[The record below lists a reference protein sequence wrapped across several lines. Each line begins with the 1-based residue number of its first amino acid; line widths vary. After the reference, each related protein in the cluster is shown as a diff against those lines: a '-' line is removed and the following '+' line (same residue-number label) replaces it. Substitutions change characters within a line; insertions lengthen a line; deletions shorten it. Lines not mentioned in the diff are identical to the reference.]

1 MIDVLKHISRWF
13 LLVLLQIIVFNR
25 IGFYSLFNPFI
36 YIFFILMLPLATPRS
51 LLLIL
56 AFITGLTVDIFSNT
70 GGLHAF
76 ASTLIAFVRP
86 FWIQIAIPR
95 SNYDDL
101 SNIKLKEVEFGQF
114 IAYSSVILLLHH
126 FVLYLTESLAWG
138 DLLLIIGKAIINTL
152 ISLLAIIAFRY
163 FDLSSSKKAWIKT
176 AAFSS

>member
-1 MIDVLKHISRWF
+1 MIEIVKHIFRWF
-13 LLVLLQIIVFNR
+13 LLILLQVIVFNR

-36 YIFFILMLPLATPRS
+36 YIFFILLLPLATPRS
-51 LLLIL
+51 LLLVL

-86 FWIQIAIPR
+86 YWIKITIPR

-114 IAYSSVILLLHH
+114 IAYSSLLLLMHH
-126 FVLYLTESLAWG
+126 FILYLAESMAWG
-138 DLLLIIGKAIINTL
+138 DLLLITGKAFTNTL
-152 ISLLAIIAFRY
+152 ISVVAIIAFRY
-163 FDLSSSKKAWIKT
+163 FDLSSSKK
-176 AAFSS
+176 S

>member
-1 MIDVLKHISRWF
+1 MIDILKHITRWF
-13 LLVLLQIIVFNR
+13 FLILLQIIVFNH

-56 AFITGLTVDIFSNT
+56 AFITGLTVDVFSNT

-101 SNIKLKEVEFGQF
+101 SNIKHKEVEFGQF
-114 IAYSSVILLLHH
+114 TAYSGLLLLLHH
-126 FVLYLTESLAWG
+126 FILYLSESLAWG
-138 DLLLIIGKAIINTL
+138 DLLLIIGKALTNTL
-152 ISLLAIIAFRY
+152 ISLAAIIALRY
-163 FDLSSSKKAWIKT
+163 FDLSSSKKA
-176 AAFSS
+176 

>member
-1 MIDVLKHISRWF
+1 MIEIVKHLFRWF
-13 LLVLLQIIVFNR
+13 ILILLQVILFNR

-56 AFITGLTVDIFSNT
+56 AFVTGLTVDVFSNT

-86 FWIQIAIPR
+86 FWIKIAIPR

-101 SNIKLKEVEFGQF
+101 SNIKIKEVEFGQF
-114 IAYSSVILLLHH
+114 MAYSSVLLLMHH
-126 FVLYLTESLAWG
+126 FALYLAESLAWG
-138 DLLLIIGKAIINTL
+138 DLLFITAKALINTF
-152 ISLLAIIAFRY
+152 ISVIAIIAFRY
-163 FDLSSSKKAWIKT
+163 FDLSSSKKA
-176 AAFSS
+176 